1 MVSPLWATKAFTFQP
16 ALATEA
22 LKQDVPTMLLAGW
35 EHRKRQRP
43 ESLRDRRPAGGGI
56 HPASSVR
63 ALTPPV
69 HWPLCPWS
77 LPSAGFARGPAP
89 GLMPGRIS
97 TSERLEQ
104 ARRLRD
110 SLRDFSGRKPTFRP
124 KDIEAF
130 KREGRA

>member
-1 MVSPLWATKAFTFQP
+1 MMTP
-16 ALATEA
+16 
-22 LKQDVPTMLLAGW
+22 
-35 EHRKRQRP
+35 RRR
-43 ESLRDRRPAGGGI
+43 LRDADEPDSQDRSGRGLRAAQVSAEAHRR
-56 HPASSVR
+56 
-63 ALTPPV
+63 
-69 HWPLCPWS
+69 S
-77 LPSAGFARGPAP
+77 LNSEVIVCLEAI
-89 GLMPGRIS
+89 LMPGRIS